1 MSLIVRAISMG
12 GVFVG
17 GVLAALIA
25 AAGYED
31 SATYHSV
38 GVYASL
44 ACALSIL
51 AMIRRSWARVPLVIA
66 AALAG
71 GTAWDAFF
79 GERDPSGSN
88 LLGFLVSQAL
98 VALLAAV
105 ALVIFAWELT
115 TKSRTVPEFH

>member
-1 MSLIVRAISMG
+1 MSLIVRTISMG
-12 GVFVG
+12 VVFVG

-79 GERDPSGSN
+79 GERDPSEST
-88 LLGFLVSQAL
+88 LLGFLVSQVL
-98 VALLAAV
+98 VALLAVV
-105 ALVIFAWELT
+105 ALAIVAWEHAT
-115 TKSRTVPEFH
+115 NRGAVPELH